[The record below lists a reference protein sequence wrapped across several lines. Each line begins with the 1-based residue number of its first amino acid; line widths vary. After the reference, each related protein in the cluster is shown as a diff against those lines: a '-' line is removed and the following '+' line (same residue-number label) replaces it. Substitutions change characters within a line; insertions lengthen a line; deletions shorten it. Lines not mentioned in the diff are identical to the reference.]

1 MHTQTHTSSAHTP
14 RLGDRLGRKGKG
26 DAPELP
32 FGEAADER
40 AELVVARGGEGRR
53 GLAAL
58 FNLVG
63 EKVFLEGG
71 VEAGLEEGKEEV
83 EEVDCVGVCSRGG
96 QYFLPTTS
104 SSLNT
109 YSTLQ
114 RSG

>member
-1 MHTQTHTSSAHTP
+1 MHTHTHTSSAHTP

-40 AELVVARGGEGRR
+40 AELVVAGGGKGRG

-58 FNLVG
+58 FNFVCK
-63 EKVFLEGG
+63 EVFLEGR
-71 VEAGLEEGKEEV
+71 VEAGLEEGEEEV

-96 QYFLPTTS
+96 QYLLPTNS
-104 SSLNT
+104 SFNT

-114 RSG
+114 RSR